1 MELRSKTKLR
11 KIGTS
16 YGVIIPKSIVDLLKL
31 EGKQFDIVIQE
42 NNVIKL
48 IVDGNIVKSASKD
61 KAMFPVRKLK
71 KPIF

>member
-1 MELRSKTKLR
+1 M
-11 KIGTS
+11 
-16 YGVIIPKSIVDLLKL
+16 DLLKL